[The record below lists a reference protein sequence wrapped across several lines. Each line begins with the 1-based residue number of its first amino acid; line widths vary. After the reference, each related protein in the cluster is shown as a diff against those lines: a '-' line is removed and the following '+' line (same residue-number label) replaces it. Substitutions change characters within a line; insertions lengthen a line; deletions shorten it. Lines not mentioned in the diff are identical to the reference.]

1 MEPARLGPYRLG
13 RRLAAGGMAEVFAA
27 TREGAA
33 GFEKQ
38 VALKRIL
45 PHLVDDPEL
54 VEMFL
59 DEARLAS
66 KLTHANVAQV
76 FDFGEAD
83 GSFFIVMEWIRG
95 KDLRRV
101 MRAAAEAGVAVTPVQ
116 AALVGQGVARALA
129 CAHGLEDDHG
139 RPLGLVHRDVSPQN
153 VLVSFDGEVKLT
165 DFGIAKIATGRS
177 RTAVGVIKGKCA
189 YMSPEQARGEALDG
203 RTDLFALGVVLWEL
217 LAGQPLFTGRSD
229 PEILRAVERFE
240 APPLR
245 SVRPEVPADLEAVV
259 VRALGKDPAGRF
271 ATAGR
276 MAAALGDVVLAHAG
290 SSEALD
296 LGALMRRLFPEEA
309 AGRRPGTGR
318 LPRPGAGDA
327 AAAGDGGPGDGVRP
341 PRSVPTPPEPGDTR
355 AEGLRANEVPASP
368 RSSETAALEAG
379 DAGAGPAAALPPRR
393 WRTPAL
399 LSGAVLLAA
408 GITWALAQDVPASQG
423 AGSHNGARPPAAAA
437 SPNPAPTMP
446 APAAPRAAPHPARQ
460 PATPTARSLPRAR
473 PTAAAAPHRRRRR
486 AAHRRAHPQARSPR
500 ARGTHPPATHAPAA
514 AAPPPTPAVQVLG
527 PAPGAPPHATA
538 APAATSLRAGTLLAA
553 RLDAG
558 ANSTGRQPASA
569 RLVRSVIRAGRV
581 ILPRGTRLLGRA
593 TAAGDRLAVRFTRVI
608 LPGGAGHPLK
618 GTALGADGRAGLPVP
633 DAVTETGGHRV
644 LALPAGTDLS
654 VRLDTALSLPTTPGP

>member
-101 MRAAAEAGVAVTPVQ
+101 MRAAADAGEAVTPVQ

-129 CAHGLEDDHG
+129 CAHGLEGDDG

-165 DFGIAKIATGRS
+165 DFGIAKVATGRS
-177 RTAVGVIKGKCA
+177 RTAAGVIKGKCA
-189 YMSPEQARGEALDG
+189 YMSPEQARGEAVDG

-217 LAGQPLFTGRSD
+217 VSGQPLFTGRSD
-229 PEILRAVERFE
+229 AEILRAVERFE
-240 APPLR
+240 APPLQ
-245 SVRPEVPADLEAVV
+245 SVRAEVPPDLEALVA
-259 VRALGKDPAGRF
+259 RALAKDPAGRF
-271 ATAGR
+271 ATAEAL
-276 MAAALGDVVLAHAG
+276 AAALGDVVLAHAD

-309 AGRRPGTGR
+309 AGRRPGTAR
-318 LPRPGAGDA
+318 LPRPGSGGAHAAGAGD
-327 AAAGDGGPGDGVRP
+327 PP

-355 AEGLRANEVPASP
+355 AEGKRAASEAGSAPASP
-368 RSSETAALEAG
+368 RSSETAALEA
-379 DAGAGPAAALPPRR
+379 APAAPRRPPR
-393 WRTPAL
+393 WRTPAVF
-399 LSGAVLLAA
+399 SAAVLLAA
-408 GITWALAQDVPASQG
+408 GVTWAVSRTPG
-423 AGSHNGARPPAAAA
+423 TTG
-437 SPNPAPTMP
+437 PAPTRATSTPTPKVAAP
-446 APAAPRAAPHPARQ
+446 APAAPSTAPHPARQ
-460 PATPTARSLPRAR
+460 PATPAARTPPRSR
-473 PTAAAAPHRRRRR
+473 PTAAAAPHRRRH
-486 AAHRRAHPQARSPR
+486 AATHRRAHPR
-500 ARGTHPPATHAPAA
+500 ARAKRARVAPTPEPPTASAAPA
-514 AAPPPTPAVQVLG
+514 PAVQVLG
-527 PAPGAPPHATA
+527 PAPGAAPHPAS
-538 APAATSLRAGTLLAA
+538 APAPATLRAGTLLAS
-553 RLDAG
+553 RLDG
-558 ANSTGRQPASA
+558 GTDSTGARPTSV
-569 RLVRSVIRAGRV
+569 RLVRSVVRGGRV
-581 ILPRGTRLLGRA
+581 VLPRGTRLWGQAR
-593 TAAGDRLAVRFTRVI
+593 AAGDRLAIRFTRVVV
-608 LPGGAGHPLK
+608 PGGAARPLK
-618 GTALGADGRAGLPVP
+618 GTALGADGRAGLLVP
-633 DAVTETGGHRV
+633 DAVTEAGGHPV
-644 LALPAGTDLS
+644 LALPAGTGVT
-654 VRLDTALSLPTTPGP
+654 VRLDVPVRLPGPAAP

>member
-240 APPLR
+240 APPLQ

-309 AGRRPGTGR
+309 AGRRPDR
-318 LPRPGAGDA
+318 A
-327 AAAGDGGPGDGVRP
+327 AAATRGRGRRRGGRRRARRRRPAAAVGAHAPGARRHPGRGPAGERGAGLTPELRDRGAGGRRRRSRARRRPAPPALAHPGAPLRRRP
-341 PRSVPTPPEPGDTR
+341 PRRRHHLG
-355 AEGLRANEVPASP
+355 P
-368 RSSETAALEAG
+368 R
-379 DAGAGPAAALPPRR
+379 PRR
-393 WRTPAL
+393 AGVAGCRVPQR
-399 LSGAVLLAA
+399 GA
-408 GITWALAQDVPASQG
+408 
-423 AGSHNGARPPAAAA
+423 PAAAA
-437 SPNPAPTMP
+437 AFGPRPTMP
-446 APAAPRAAPHPARQ
+446 APRRPAPRPTPRGNRRHPPPEACLGLAP
-460 PATPTARSLPRAR
+460 PRPPR
-473 PTAAAAPHRRRRR
+473 PTGAGDVPLTGGRIPGALAAG
-486 AAHRRAHPQARSPR
+486 PR
-500 ARGTHPPATHAPAA
+500 DPPPATHAPAA

-527 PAPGAPPHATA
+527 PAPAPRPTPPPRRRPPPPRGHPPRRPPRRRGQLHR
-538 APAATSLRAGTLLAA
+538 PAAGQRAPRPLGDP
-553 RLDAG
+553 R
-558 ANSTGRQPASA
+558 RPRHPA
-569 RLVRSVIRAGRV
+569 
-581 ILPRGTRLLGRA
+581 RGTRLLGRA

-633 DAVTETGGHRV
+633 DAVTETGGPGSRPPRRHRP
-644 LALPAGTDLS
+644 LGPPRHGLEPPHHPGAMTGT
-654 VRLDTALSLPTTPGP
+654 